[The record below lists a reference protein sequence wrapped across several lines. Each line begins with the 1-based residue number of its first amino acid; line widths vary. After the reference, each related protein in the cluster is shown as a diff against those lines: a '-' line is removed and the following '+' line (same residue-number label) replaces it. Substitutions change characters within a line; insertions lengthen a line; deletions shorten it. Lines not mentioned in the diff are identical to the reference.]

1 MAGCRARKR
10 AAAEEEKRKK
20 EEEERVPAS
29 MMEHDKKKEK
39 KAVEEKETPPCKYG
53 YQGQFNRV
61 LLLEPMQY
69 SGTPF
74 SMSLFPLWDSNP
86 DLWL

>member
-1 MAGCRARKR
+1 
-10 AAAEEEKRKK
+10 
-20 EEEERVPAS
+20 
-29 MMEHDKKKEK
+29 MEHDKKKEK

-69 SGTPF
+69 SGTQSVNVVLSASVAVF
-74 SMSLFPLWDSNP
+74 LGTRTLIPL
-86 DLWL
+86 L